1 MCEHSKILTIMS
13 RNVLELKSIK
23 IAPEKVKSFAAA
35 KRLAK
40 LKDFDLKEEYFEK
53 VYHPADLVKDI
64 AYYVEGETFQSNV
77 RVADIKGTLHASYYD
92 NNWLVMMM
100 KLDRHKDDFD
110 VERVKDAIFNTKCF
124 EPIHLSKYGELYFI
138 NGGGNHRVCQAK
150 FLGLETVPCEVT
162 EFVIEK

>member
-1 MCEHSKILTIMS
+1 MLTIMS

-23 IAPEKVKSFAAA
+23 IAPEKVKSFAVA

-40 LKDFDLKEEYFEK
+40 LKDFDLKEEYFET